1 MAYLVR
7 RHKVSERFACKVV
20 EQHRS
25 SQRYDPV
32 PPDFEQR
39 LVKAMQKVADEH
51 PRWGYRRVHAV
62 LKSQG
67 WEVNLKRVERLWRL
81 HQLKVPP
88 RRSKASG
95 QKALGNDAHALWSL
109 PALEPGHI
117 WSYDFM
123 SARTSKGTKLRI
135 LNVIDEYTRVCVGF
149 HVGYSIGAD
158 SVKTQLARLF
168 AEHGAPAMIRS
179 DNGREFIAT
188 GLLHWLREDMKVAPI
203 HVAKASPQQ
212 NGFIERFNG
221 SMRDELLNRESF
233 HSLTEAKVVIGA
245 WVRHYNEIRPHSGIG
260 MRPPAVYAAY
270 CAAQATTESAADERG
285 ECR

>member
-1 MAYLVR
+1 MR
-7 RHKVSERFACKVV
+7 RRKVSERLACKVV
-20 EQHRS
+20 GQHRS
-25 SQRYDPV
+25 SQRYVAV
-32 PPDFEQR
+32 PSDFEVR
-39 LVKAMQKVADEH
+39 LVAAMMKVADAH

-62 LKSQG
+62 LVSQG
-67 WEVNLKRVERLWRL
+67 WEVNIKRVERLWRL

-88 RRSKASG
+88 RRQKASG
-95 QKALGNDAHALWSL
+95 QRAVGNDAHALWTL
-109 PALEPGHI
+109 PSAGPGNI

-135 LNVIDEYTRVCVGF
+135 LNVLDEYTRVCVGF
-149 HVGYSIGAD
+149 HVGYSIGAE
-158 SVKTQLARLF
+158 SVRTQLARLI

-179 DNGREFIAT
+179 DNGREFIAA
-188 GLLHWLREDMKVAPI
+188 GLLQWLGQHGIAPI

-245 WVRHYNEIRPHSGIG
+245 WVRHYNEFRPHSGIE
-260 MRPPAVYAAY
+260 MRTPAAFAAY
-270 CAAQATTESAADERG
+270 CEEQAATPNLVAVERG
-285 ECR
+285 QSR